1 MNLRGPG
8 ALCLGRLLI
17 TDDIS
22 LIVIG
27 LLRWCIS
34 PCEDFGNLDLS
45 RNWLI
50 SSVIFLKSM
59 RPVVVAHFSFP
70 ILVICVFPLFFLV
83 SSAQRHVSFIDLFQE
98 PVFAFVDFLCWFPV
112 FKYKHFNRMIRA

>member
-34 PCEDFGNLDLS
+34 PCEDFGNLV
-45 RNWLI
+45 NLI
-50 SSVIFLKSM
+50 YHFLKSM

-70 ILVICVFPLFFLV
+70 IIVICVFPLFFLV
-83 SSAQRHVSFIDLFQE
+83 SSAQRRVSFIDLFQE

>member
-34 PCEDFGNLDLS
+34 PCEDFGNLVNLYHFFKVDETS
-45 RNWLI
+45 SSGSFFI
-50 SSVIFLKSM
+50 SNISYLCLPSLFLGKFSPETCQFH
-59 RPVVVAHFSFP
+59 RSFP
-70 ILVICVFPLFFLV
+70 
-83 SSAQRHVSFIDLFQE
+83 
-98 PVFAFVDFLCWFPV
+98 
-112 FKYKHFNRMIRA
+112 RAGVCFC